1 MSLKKYNEKRDF
13 KQTTE
18 PVGEKKSSSGKLIFV
33 VQKHNASHLH
43 YDFRLEIN
51 GVLLS
56 WAIPKGPSLNPD
68 DKRLAVLVEEHPYD
82 YKDFEG
88 TIPKGNYGAGA
99 VIVWDN
105 GTYQPTKVQEGEDPQ
120 LLLEKQF
127 KKGHMSFELNGHK
140 LKGAFSLVQ
149 LKEKGDKSWLLIKKE
164 DEYASEFDILKNDK
178 SVLTDRILDQLETE
192 KKVIHKT
199 EVAFQTPMFATATD
213 TAFDHPDWIY
223 EKKYDGYRTIAVVK
237 NKSVNLFSRN
247 ENSFNED
254 FKALHEELM
263 TLTHEVSLDGE
274 VVIEDEHGKDSFQM
288 LQNYLKDKVG
298 TLKYYVFDMINLD
311 GSDLKEVPLS
321 NRKELLEMLFNKHSF
336 KNIILSPFV
345 KKKGILQLEK
355 AAIDKSEGIIAKHA
369 ESSYQSG
376 KRSKDWLKIK
386 LVQQEEV
393 IIVGFTEP
401 AGSRRNFGA
410 LLLGQYNGEEIRYI
424 GKCGSGFT
432 DQLLKDIHEKMKP
445 LIICESPL
453 QSAPKIK
460 EKITWVKPELVC
472 QVKFTEWTKN
482 KHLRH
487 PVFLGLRVDK
497 SAEQVMFETEIHK
510 AKLLVIR
517 SLAQNEKVEVENDH
531 SFKVGKTIVHLTN
544 QNKIYFPE
552 SKITKGEV
560 IEYYNQVSRLIL
572 PYLKDRPQSLY
583 RFPNGIDH
591 QPFYQKNIEV
601 DKVPS
606 WLKTVEINSEENEH
620 AVNYLLCN
628 NKETLLYMANL
639 GCIEIN
645 PWNST
650 INKLNNPDW
659 VIIDIDPE
667 LDDFN
672 KVVETALVVKDVMD
686 EVNTPC
692 FCKTSGA
699 SGLHVYIP
707 LKAQYDY
714 ETVKIFANL
723 IAIEVQSRLPNTT
736 TLERSIKKRNHKIY
750 IDYLQN
756 RKGQTIAAP
765 YCVRPQPEAT
775 VSTPLE
781 WDEVNADLSPKMFT
795 IKNAIDRFEKKGD
808 LWKGVLTES
817 ANIESIISLMT

>member
-13 KQTTE
+13 KQTSE
-18 PVGEKKSSSGKLIFV
+18 PVGETKSSSGKLIFV

-43 YDFRLEIN
+43 YDFRLQLN
-51 GVLLS
+51 DVLLS

-68 DKRLAVLVEEHPYD
+68 DKRLAVLVEDHPYD

-88 TIPKGNYGAGA
+88 AIPVGNYGAGT

-105 GTYQPTKVQEGEDPQ
+105 GTYQPTKGKDGEDAQ
-120 LLLEKQF
+120 SILEKQF
-127 KKGHMSFELNGHK
+127 KKGHLSFELNGHK

-149 LKEKGDKSWLLIKKE
+149 LKGKGENNWLLIKKE
-164 DEYASEFDILKNDK
+164 DAYATKVDILKKDK
-178 SVLTDRILDQLETE
+178 SILTDKTLDQLETE
-192 KKVIHKT
+192 NKEIHKT
-199 EVAFQTPMFATATD
+199 EVEFQTPMFATATD
-213 TAFDHPDWIY
+213 KAFDHSDWIY

-237 NKSVNLFSRN
+237 NKSVKLFSRN
-247 ENSFNED
+247 ENSFNDE
-254 FKALHEELM
+254 FGTIQKELEIM
-263 TLTHEVSLDGE
+263 THDCVLDGE
-274 VVIEDEHGKDSFQM
+274 IVIQDALGKDSFQM
-288 LQNYLKDKVG
+288 LQNYSQDKKG
-298 TLKYYVFDMINLD
+298 ILKYYTFDILNLD
-311 GSDLKEVPLS
+311 GNDLNEIPLS
-321 NRKELLEMLFNKHSF
+321 DRKELLEMLFNKHSF
-336 KNIILSPFV
+336 KNIILSPFF
-345 KKKGILQLEK
+345 KKDGILQLEK
-355 AAIDKSEGIIAKHA
+355 ATKEKSEGIIAKHVD
-369 ESSYQSG
+369 STYQSG

-386 LVQQEEV
+386 LVQEEEA

-401 AGSRRNFGA
+401 AGSRRHFGA
-410 LLLGQYNGEEIRYI
+410 LLLGQYDGEKIKYI
-424 GKCGSGFT
+424 GKCGTGFT
-432 DQLLKDIHEKMKP
+432 DQLLKDLHAKMIP
-445 LIICESPL
+445 LIVRERPL
-453 QSAPKIK
+453 KSLPKIK
-460 EKITWVKPELVC
+460 EKITWVKPKLVA
-472 QVKFTEWTKN
+472 QIKFTEWTKE

-497 SAEQVMFETEIHK
+497 SAEQVIFETHSEKVDSPNIPT
-510 AKLLVIR
+510 LTT
-517 SLAQNEKVEVENDH
+517 NEKVLVENDY
-531 SFKVGKTIVHLTN
+531 SLKVGKTTLHLTN
-544 QNKIYFPE
+544 QHKIYFPE

-560 IEYYNQVSRLIL
+560 IEYYKHVSQLIL

-591 QPFYQKNIEV
+591 QPFYQKNIELE
-601 DKVPS
+601 KTPS

-620 AVNYLLCN
+620 EVNYLLCN

-650 INKLNNPDW
+650 VNNLNNPNW
-659 VIIDIDPE
+659 VVIDIDPE

-672 KVVETALVVKDVMD
+672 KVVETALVVKVVMD
-686 EVNTPC
+686 EVNAPC

-707 LKAQYDY
+707 LKAKYDY

-723 IAIEVQSRLPNTT
+723 IAIEVQSRLPDTT
-736 TLERSIKKRNHKIY
+736 TLERSIKKRRHKIY

-765 YCVRPQPEAT
+765 YCVRPQPQAT

-795 IKNAIDRFEKKGD
+795 IKNAIERFEKKGD

>member
-13 KQTTE
+13 KQTSE
-18 PVGEKKSSSGKLIFV
+18 PVGETKSSSGKLIFV

-43 YDFRLEIN
+43 YDFRLQLN

-68 DKRLAVLVEEHPYD
+68 DKRLAVLVEDHPYD

-88 TIPKGNYGAGA
+88 AIPVGNYGAGT
-99 VIVWDN
+99 VIVWDS
-105 GTYQPTKVQEGEDPQ
+105 GTYQPTKGKDGEDAQ
-120 LLLEKQF
+120 SILEKQF
-127 KKGHMSFELNGHK
+127 KKGHLSFELNGHK

-149 LKEKGDKSWLLIKKE
+149 LKGKGENNWLLIKKE
-164 DEYASEFDILKNDK
+164 DAYATKVDILKSDK
-178 SVLTDRILDQLETE
+178 SVLTDRTLDQLETE
-192 KKVIHKT
+192 NKGIHAT
-199 EVAFQTPMFATATD
+199 AVEFQTPMFATATD
-213 TAFDHPDWIY
+213 KAFDHPDWIY
-223 EKKYDGYRTIAVVK
+223 EKKYDGYRIIAVVK
-237 NKSVNLFSRN
+237 NNAVNLFSRN

-254 FKALHEELM
+254 FKDLEEELSE
-263 TLTHEVSLDGE
+263 LIHEVVLDGE

-288 LQNYLKDKVG
+288 LQNYSQDKKG
-298 TLKYYVFDMINLD
+298 TLKYYLFDILNLD
-311 GSDLKEVPLS
+311 GNDLKEVPLS

-345 KKKGILQLEK
+345 KKDGILQLEK
-355 AAIDKSEGIIAKHA
+355 AAKEKSEGIIAKHA
-369 ESSYQSG
+369 ESTYQSA

-386 LVQQEEV
+386 LVHQEEAIV
-393 IIVGFTEP
+393 VGFTEP
-401 AGSRRNFGA
+401 AGSRRHFGA
-410 LLLGQYNGEEIRYI
+410 LLLGQYDGEKIKYI
-424 GKCGSGFT
+424 GKCGTGFT
-432 DQLLKDIHEKMKP
+432 DQLLKDLHEKMIP
-445 LIICESPL
+445 LIIRESPL
-453 QSAPKIK
+453 QSLPKIK
-460 EKITWVKPELVC
+460 EKITWVKPKLVA
-472 QVKFTEWTKN
+472 QIKFTAWTKE

-487 PVFLGLRVDK
+487 PVFQGLRVDK
-497 SAEQVMFETEIHK
+497 SAEQVIFETD
-510 AKLLVIR
+510 
-517 SLAQNEKVEVENDH
+517 SEKVDSPNIPTLTTNDRAGVENDY
-531 SFKVGKTIVHLTN
+531 SLKVGKTTLHLTN

-560 IEYYNQVSRLIL
+560 IEYYNHVSHLIL

-591 QPFYQKNIEV
+591 QPFYQKNIELE
-601 DKVPS
+601 KTSS
-606 WLKTVEINSEENEH
+606 WLKTVEIKSDNNEQS
-620 AVNYLLCN
+620 VNYLLCN
-628 NKETLLYMANL
+628 DRETLLYMANL

-650 INKLNNPDW
+650 VNNLNNPDW

-667 LDDFN
+667 LDDFK
-672 KVVETALVVKDVMD
+672 KVVETALVVKGVMD
-686 EVNTPC
+686 EVNAPC

-707 LKAQYDY
+707 LKAKYDY

-723 IAIEVQSRLPNTT
+723 IAIEVQSRLPDTT
-736 TLERSIKKRNHKIY
+736 TLERSIKKRSHKIY

-795 IKNAIDRFEKKGD
+795 IKNAIERFEKKGD
-808 LWKGVLTES
+808 LWKGVLSES
-817 ANIESIISLMT
+817 ANIESILRQMT